1 MDFLLAGSK
10 DLGHPSHPGGF
21 GKRTKAETLRM
32 SGHGHRGGGK
42 AVIVAEGSLFS
53 TKAVK

>member
-1 MDFLLAGSK
+1 MDSSWKDQKFWVFIAILAV
-10 DLGHPSHPGGF
+10 LGF
-21 GKRTKAETLRM
+21 GPKTGTLRM
-32 SGHGHRGGGK
+32 SGHERQGGGK